1 MIELDLIKFSGRVLE
16 VAPTVCGF
24 VGDFVD
30 DTWGLQMF
38 TFEVCCD
45 ACALD
50 SWLRRSPKVYFEPR
64 SPYS

>member
-1 MIELDLIKFSGRVLE
+1 MVIELNLIKFSGCVLE

-30 DTWGLQMF
+30 DTWGLQII
-38 TFEVCCD
+38 TFEVCYD

-50 SWLRRSPKVYFEPR
+50 RWLRRLPRMYF
-64 SPYS
+64 